1 MTGAL
6 STDTYMPSFGS
17 MSRDFGVGFDAIQQ
31 TLTIYL
37 VAMTVMTL
45 FHGTLSDAFGRR
57 SVIIGSLVIYGI
69 ASLGAALAPNLAV
82 LLVSRF
88 FQGVSAGAGGVVGR
102 AMVRDLFSGSEAQRV
117 ISYTTA
123 LFGLAPVVAPI
134 LGGWLEVT
142 SGWRSIFF
150 VMLGFAVVLSLA
162 CTWKL
167 PESLPPAARSPLHL
181 GATLRSY
188 AAVCGDPRFLL
199 QSLSIALSCS
209 ALFLYISAAPAFV
222 LKILRLPETAFAWLF
237 TPMIAGIML
246 GSLLSARL
254 ASFFTT
260 RQTINLGFTLMIT
273 AAVANVLYCTF
284 FPVAVPWAVLPI
296 MMCTFG
302 MALIS
307 PAMTVLTLDLHPA
320 RRGLTASMQSAF
332 VIAGFSTFSGVL
344 APRLF
349 HDARHL
355 AWGALAGS
363 ILSAVCWA
371 LRRWVPTREPAA

>member
-31 TLTIYL
+31 TLTVYL
-37 VAMTVMTL
+37 IAMTVMTL
-45 FHGTLSDAFGRR
+45 FHGTLSDALGRR
-57 SVIIGSLVIYGI
+57 SVIIGSLIIYGL
-69 ASLGAALAPNLAV
+69 ASLGAALAPNLPA

-102 AMVRDLFSGSEAQRV
+102 AMVRDLFSGAEAQRV

-142 SGWRSIFF
+142 SGWRSIFYLMF
-150 VMLGFAVVLSLA
+150 GFAVLLSLA
-162 CTWKL
+162 CVWKL
-167 PESLPPAARSPLHL
+167 PESLPPASRSPLHL
-181 GATLRSY
+181 GVTLRSY
-188 AAVCGDPRFLL
+188 ASVCGDPRFLL

-209 ALFLYISAAPAFV
+209 ALYLYISSAPAFV
-222 LKILRLPETAFAWLF
+222 LKLLRLPETAFAWLF

-246 GSLLSARL
+246 GSLLSARM
-254 ASFFTT
+254 ATVFTS
-260 RQTINLGFTLMIT
+260 RQTINIGFIVMIT
-273 AAVANVLYCTF
+273 AAVGNVLYCTF
-284 FPVAVPWAVLPI
+284 FSVAVPWAMLPI

-320 RRGLTASMQSAF
+320 RRGLTASLQSAL
-332 VIAGFSTFSGVL
+332 VIAGFSVFSGVL
-344 APRLF
+344 APLLF
-349 HDARHL
+349 GDARHL
-355 AWGALAGS
+355 AWGALVGS
-363 ILSAVCWA
+363 LLSVGCWI
-371 LRRWVPTREPAA
+371 LRRYVPARKPAA